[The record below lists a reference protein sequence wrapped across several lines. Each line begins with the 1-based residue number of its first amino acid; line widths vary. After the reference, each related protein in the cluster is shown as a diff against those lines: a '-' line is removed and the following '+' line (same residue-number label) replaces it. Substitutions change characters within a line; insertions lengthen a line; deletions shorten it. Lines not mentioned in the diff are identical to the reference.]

1 MEYEIGDD
9 PQGLPDHPDGN
20 RDGGLG
26 EDRLFFRKDPPDRVA
41 DRHHYAPDEDLPVA
55 QLGEAA

>member
-9 PQGLPDHPDGN
+9 PQGLPDRPECD

-26 EDRLFFRKDPPDRVA
+26 EDRIFFRPAPAKRVN
-41 DRHHYAPDEDLPVA
+41 RHDDAREENAPLK
-55 QLGEAA
+55 QMGEAA